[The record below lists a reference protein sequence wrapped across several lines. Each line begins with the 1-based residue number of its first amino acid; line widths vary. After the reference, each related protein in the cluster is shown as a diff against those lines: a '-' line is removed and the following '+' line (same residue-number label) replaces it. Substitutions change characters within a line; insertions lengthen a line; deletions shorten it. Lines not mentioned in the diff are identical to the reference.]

1 MNHYENAAN
10 FTENLAVKILNEW
23 GIECKRNNVTDITAV
38 DIITTTGLKIDVQYS
53 ADFSAYG
60 DFRLDIVSA
69 FFPPSI
75 NKNRYYIYNKNCGIL
90 DNFCNKYGCQI
101 VKHHINLGQ
110 GRAFKSGFNYF
121 LGKYLSND
129 DIIGIIECDCDGQ
142 HILEDVNA
150 CAELLRKHPE
160 DFIIGTRDF
169 SSKNVPF
176 RSRFGNKVTSFI
188 FKVFCGLNITDTQT
202 GLKGIPKAFIS
213 RLMETPGERFEYA
226 SSVLLE
232 TKKAGLK
239 IVSFPIHTIYIDG
252 NKTSHFN
259 PLLDSI
265 RIYSLIIKSFISSM
279 SASVIDLLL
288 FWLFVSV
295 TKNKIYM
302 YVMLS
307 TYLAKIISCAYSYL
321 VNKNLVFE
329 NRERGFPPLARWII
343 LCILQATISGMLT
356 FVLFLYIKIPEI
368 A

>member
-1 MNHYENAAN
+1 M
-10 FTENLAVKILNEW
+10 
-23 GIECKRNNVTDITAV
+23 IEDIEIIMPVYNPDEKFIYFLDSLYQEGYRHIIAV
-38 DIITTTGLKIDVQYS
+38 DDGSRKDTSDYFDKAEKL
-53 ADFSAYG
+53 
-60 DFRLDIVSA
+60 
-69 FFPPSI
+69 
-75 NKNRYYIYNKNCGIL
+75 
-90 DNFCNKYGCQI
+90 YGCQI

-368 A
+368 AVKVFVDTLLFFVSFQVQSRWVFKDN